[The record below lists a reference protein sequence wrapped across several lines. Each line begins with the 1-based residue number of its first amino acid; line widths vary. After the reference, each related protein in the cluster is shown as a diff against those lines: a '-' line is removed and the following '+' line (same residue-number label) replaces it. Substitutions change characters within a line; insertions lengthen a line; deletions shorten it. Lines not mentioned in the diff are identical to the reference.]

1 MREVIRRLT
10 AELLGTGILVS
21 AVVGSGIM
29 AVSLTDDVAVQLL
42 LNAVSTVAALGV
54 LIWTLGPIS
63 GAHFNPAVTM
73 VAAARREMG
82 VGEGAG
88 YIVAQLLGGMAGVA
102 LADLMFSLSAWELS
116 TNDRDGAGLIL
127 GEIVATA
134 GLLWVIGAITRTGHG
149 HLGPVLVPTWIGA
162 AYFFTASTSFANPAV
177 TVARAFT
184 DTFTGIAPS
193 AVAPFV
199 LAQLAGAT
207 IGALLTEYFYPRI
220 SVTPEPLDLPD
231 PVHHSVDESAADT
244 KAPQT
249 VTAPA
254 LAPPAAAAVA
264 SPSPGEP
271 AQKGPDVDS

>member
-1 MREVIRRLT
+1 MREVIRRLA
-10 AELLGTGILVS
+10 AELLGTAMLVA

-29 AVSLTDDVAVQLL
+29 AVSLTDDMAVQLL

-82 VGEGAG
+82 AAEGAG

-102 LADLMFSLSAWELS
+102 LADLMFSLPAWELS

-193 AVAPFV
+193 AVVPFV

-220 SVTPEPLDLPD
+220 SVAPEPLDLPD
-231 PVHHSVDESAADT
+231 PIHHSVDE
-244 KAPQT
+244 
-249 VTAPA
+249 TAPDESSHSVASATA
-254 LAPPAAAAVA
+254 LAAAVTGSPAAAVP
-264 SPSPGEP
+264 PS
-271 AQKGPDVDS
+271 ADPDGHT